1 MLPCRFLACAAKR
14 RTEIHLMNL
23 KDLATRLG
31 MSQTTVSRALN
42 GYPEVSQRTREVVL
56 AAAERAGYR
65 PNPAARRLATGKAD
79 AIGIIYPLIAEDLG
93 DPYFLNVLS
102 GMTKALGETDMDL
115 MIASASSTDE
125 IRTYERMIQGRRVD
139 GMVVARTRVHDPRLL
154 LLEKKGVPFV
164 AYGRSTLSKPYAWLD
179 FDMAA
184 GIKKAVE
191 RLVSLGHHRIAL
203 VGGPSDLYYISQARQ
218 GFIDAMNS
226 FGLDVLPDYTPEA
239 ALESASGYRAMAKLL
254 SLSPRPTAVIAD
266 NARCGVGAIGAIRD
280 AGLVVGSEISIIVNE
295 GIPRDMLAGHIV
307 TALHADAP
315 ERVGAKIVQ
324 MMLALLEG
332 APAGSLQV
340 LLEPDLKIGNSD
352 GPCIA

>member
-1 MLPCRFLACAAKR
+1 MLLCRSLASAAER
-14 RTEIHLMNL
+14 RTEICLMNL

-79 AIGIIYPLIAEDLG
+79 AIGIIYPLMAEDLG

-154 LLEKKGVPFV
+154 FLEKKGVPFV

-179 FDMAA
+179 FDTAA

-203 VGGPSDLYYISQARQ
+203 VGGPPDLYYISQARQ
-218 GFIDAMNS
+218 GFIGAMNS
-226 FGLDVLPDYTPEA
+226 LGLDVLPDYMPES
-239 ALESASGYRAMAKLL
+239 ALESGSGYRAMAKLL
-254 SLSPRPTAVIAD
+254 SLSPRTC
-266 NARCGVGAIGAIRD
+266 RR
-280 AGLVVGSEISIIVNE
+280 
-295 GIPRDMLAGHIV
+295 
-307 TALHADAP
+307 
-315 ERVGAKIVQ
+315 
-324 MMLALLEG
+324 
-332 APAGSLQV
+332 
-340 LLEPDLKIGNSD
+340 
-352 GPCIA
+352 